1 MGKKRSIDGE
11 ADSELIES
19 IDSLREQVEV
29 LRNAVDELREELQ
42 YLVRNPGE
50 NRTAETIERLR
61 VTSLPLDPAA
71 EDYDDRVNAVPEA
84 TVANLRT
91 AGETT
96 QENRQQPATSQRSLF
111 GRKRRPS
118 A

>member
-50 NRTAETIERLR
+50 TRVAETIERLR
-61 VTSLPLDPAA
+61 VTSLPLDPAT
-71 EDYDDRVNAVPEA
+71 DDFGQRVNAVPDE
-84 TVANLRT
+84 TVAELRT
-91 AGETT
+91 TGETA
-96 QENRQQPATSQRSLF
+96 QEKRQGPATSQRGLF
-111 GRKRRPS
+111 
-118 A
+118 